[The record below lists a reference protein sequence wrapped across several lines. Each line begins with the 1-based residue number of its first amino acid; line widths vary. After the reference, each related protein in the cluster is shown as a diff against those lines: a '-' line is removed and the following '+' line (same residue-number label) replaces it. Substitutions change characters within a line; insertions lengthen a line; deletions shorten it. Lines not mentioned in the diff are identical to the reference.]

1 VPSSD
6 DCDRAPCQ
14 LKDIVADRSQQQTAN
29 TPRPRDP
36 VTTSEA
42 LADAVGQG
50 QTKSQGN
57 RLALDSH
64 VGIVGLYAHYV
75 LGERCLGGLP
85 TFGKC
90 FGDLPLLFGLHGMG
104 VPGVQR

>member
-1 VPSSD
+1 M
-6 DCDRAPCQ
+6 
-14 LKDIVADRSQQQTAN
+14 
-29 TPRPRDP
+29 
-36 VTTSEA
+36 
-42 LADAVGQG
+42 ADAVGQG

-64 VGIVGLYAHYV
+64 VGIVGLHAHYV

>member
-1 VPSSD
+1 
-6 DCDRAPCQ
+6 
-14 LKDIVADRSQQQTAN
+14 
-29 TPRPRDP
+29 
-36 VTTSEA
+36 
-42 LADAVGQG
+42 
-50 QTKSQGN
+50 
-57 RLALDSH
+57 
-64 VGIVGLYAHYV
+64 VGIVGLHAHYV